1 MESFKKKEKFDIL
14 TVVIDKFGCKF
25 VMTATEYYPYP
36 DTGIFRINEC
46 TLPKV
51 YEMYILKGIER
62 EEVPNKIIAE
72 V

>member
-1 MESFKKKEKFDIL
+1 
-14 TVVIDKFGCKF
+14 
-25 VMTATEYYPYP
+25 MTATEYYPYP

-62 EEVPNKIIAE
+62 EEYPNKIIAE